1 MGIDLKNLSPHELAQ
16 VIENAQ
22 RELAEKKKNEH
33 RAVIAKIKEL
43 ADSIGIT
50 VTIGEGQRTVSSRKG
65 SKVAAKYKNPQNP
78 AETWTGRGV
87 RPRWLQ
93 AQLDS
98 GRNIDDFKI

>member
-1 MGIDLKNLSPHELAQ
+1 MGIDLKNLSSHELAQ

-22 RELAEKKKNEH
+22 NALAEKQKSER
-33 RAVIAKIKEL
+33 RAVMAKIKEL

-50 VTIGEGQRTVSSRKG
+50 VSFQEGQRTVSSRKG
-65 SKVAAKYKNPQNP
+65 SKVAAKYRNPHNP
-78 AETWTGRGV
+78 SETWTGRGV

-98 GRNIDDFKI
+98 GRSIDDFKI

>member
-1 MGIDLKNLSPHELAQ
+1 MGIDLKNLSSHELAQ

-22 RELAEKKKNEH
+22 NALAEKQKNER
-33 RAVIAKIKEL
+33 RAVVAKIKEL

-50 VTIGEGQRTVSSRKG
+50 VSFQEGQRAVSSRKG
-65 SKVAAKYKNPQNP
+65 SKVAAKYRNPQNP
-78 AETWTGRGV
+78 SETWTGRGV

-98 GRNIDDFKI
+98 GRNIEDFKI